1 VVLLKSESRP
11 LASALSEDKEMGLKG
26 WLLGPKGSDKK
37 ARGWEGEKE
46 TGPPELEKKR
56 IAVLPFANMSPD
68 PADGYLADGMTEE
81 LITELAGIGELS
93 VIARTSVMKYRGSP
107 RGASEIGKELKAGTL
122 IEGSVRKA
130 GNKVR
135 VTVQLIDARNED
147 HIWAQNYDK
156 PLNDI
161 FAIQSEIAE
170 RVADE
175 LKIKLFEPVKLSH
188 RKEPTKSTDAH
199 LLYLKGR
206 HYWNERT
213 DEGMK
218 EAIECFNLS
227 IKTDP
232 NFALGYSGL
241 ADCYYTMAHNYQ
253 ADPKP
258 AYLLAKQSALKAL
271 DSDYDLTEAH
281 TTLAG
286 VMFNCEHQW
295 GPAEEEFKLAIKLSP
310 SYASAHQWYHNL
322 LLFQRRFD
330 EAESEIRRALELDP
344 FSVIINACYFL
355 FLYCRGDFDEA
366 ISQYRRI
373 LEIEPSSRFSFFTLH
388 NPMWSFPFVKEE
400 MFEEALREIDRITSL
415 PGKTNFAKLAR
426 GYVYA
431 AMGRSDES
439 RELLQEAAANY
450 HLERL
455 SQYAFARA
463 YFLLG
468 DNEIGLQWM
477 QKGYEDLEGL
487 LFFPADFELNSLKSD
502 PAYFDTLKK
511 MGLDRIL
518 SR

>member
-1 VVLLKSESRP
+1 M
-11 LASALSEDKEMGLKG
+11 SEDKEVGLKG
-26 WLLGPKGSDKK
+26 WLLGPKGSEKK
-37 ARGWEGEKE
+37 RAWEGEKE
-46 TGPPELEKKR
+46 TGPPALEKRR
-56 IAVLPFANMSPD
+56 IAVLPFANMSLD

-81 LITELAGIGELS
+81 LITELSGIRELS

-107 RGASEIGKELKAGTL
+107 KGASEIGSELRAGTL

-135 VTVQLIDARNED
+135 VTVQLIDTRNED

-156 PLNDI
+156 SLDDI
-161 FAIQSEIAE
+161 FAIQSEVAE
-170 RVADE
+170 KVADE
-175 LKIKLFEPVKLSH
+175 LKIELFESGRRSLQ
-188 RKEPTKSTDAH
+188 KEPTKNADAH
-199 LLYLKGR
+199 MLYLKGR

-227 IKTDP
+227 IRADP

-241 ADCYYTMAHNYQ
+241 ADCYYAMAHNYQ

-258 AYLLAKQSALKAL
+258 TYFLAKQNALKAL
-271 DSDYDLTEAH
+271 DLNRDLAEAH

-295 GPAEEEFKLAIKLSP
+295 GPAEEEFKLAINLRP

-330 EAESEIRRALELDP
+330 EAESEIKRALELDP

-355 FLYCRGDFDEA
+355 FLYCRRDFDEA

-373 LEIEPSSRFSFFTLH
+373 LEIEPSSRFAFFTLH
-388 NPMWSFPFVKEE
+388 NPMWSFPFVKKG
-400 MFEEALREIDRITSL
+400 MYEEALRETERIASL

-431 AMGRSDES
+431 AMGRSAES
-439 RELLQEAAANY
+439 RELLREAAANS

-468 DNEIGLQWM
+468 DNEVGLQWM

-487 LFFPADFELNSLKSD
+487 LFFPADFELGTLMSD
-502 PAYFDTLKK
+502 SGYLDTLKK

-518 SR
+518 SSSQ

>member
-1 VVLLKSESRP
+1 M
-11 LASALSEDKEMGLKG
+11 SEDKEVGLKG
-26 WLLGPKGSDKK
+26 WLLGPKGNERK
-37 ARGWEGEKE
+37 ARGWEGEGQAE
-46 TGPPELEKKR
+46 PPELEKRR
-56 IAVLPFANMSPD
+56 IAVLPFANMSLD
-68 PADGYLADGMTEE
+68 PSDEYLADGMTEE

-93 VIARTSVMKYRGSP
+93 VIARTSVMKYKGSP
-107 RGASEIGKELKAGTL
+107 KGASEIGNELKAGSL

-130 GNKVR
+130 GKKVR
-135 VTVQLIDARNED
+135 ITVQLIDARNED

-156 PLNDI
+156 PLDDI
-161 FAIQSEIAE
+161 FAIQTEIAE
-170 RVADE
+170 RVADQ
-175 LKIKLFEPVKLSH
+175 LKIKLFEPGRHSH
-188 RKEPTKSTDAH
+188 QKEPTKSADAH

-213 DEGMK
+213 DEGMR

-227 IKTDP
+227 IRADP
-232 NFALGYSGL
+232 KFALGYSGL
-241 ADCYYTMAHNYQ
+241 ADCYYAMAHNYQ

-258 AYLLAKQSALKAL
+258 TYLLAKQNALKAL
-271 DSDYDLTEAH
+271 DLDHGLAEAH

-286 VMFNCEHQW
+286 VMFNCEHLW
-295 GPAEEEFKLAIKLSP
+295 GPAEEEFKLAIDQSP

-322 LLFQRRFD
+322 LLFQRRYD
-330 EAESEIRRALELDP
+330 EAEFEIKRALELDP

-373 LEIEPSSRFSFFTLH
+373 LEIEPSSRFAFFTLH
-388 NPMWSFPFVKEE
+388 NPMWSFPFVKKE
-400 MFEEALREIDRITSL
+400 MYEEALAETERIASL

-439 RELLQEAAANY
+439 RELLREAAATC

-468 DNEIGLQWM
+468 DNEIGLRWM

-487 LFFPADFELNSLKSD
+487 LFFPADFELNTLTSD
-502 PAYFDTLKK
+502 PGYLEMLKK

-518 SR
+518 KRP